1 MSQETATAEETE
13 EDTSVLELWRTWYDT
28 VGLAGVM
35 LFMLWVRLQS
45 RDNFIRGDEVLFSGN
60 DAFYHFREIS
70 YTVNNWPWTMPFDPW
85 TRYPTGTSVGQ
96 FGTLF
101 DQLIAT
107 AALIVGLGD
116 PSSRQVA
123 LVTLVA
129 PAVFGA
135 LVALPV
141 YYIVRRFHGRGTGLF
156 AAALLALMP
165 GTFFRRSTVGFADHH
180 VAETLFMAI
189 AVLATMAALGVAER
203 ELPVYEQ
210 LLDRDWDGL
219 RRPVGH
225 SALAGFAT
233 FLYLWVWPPGV
244 VLVGILGVFYTVAL
258 STDVLTGRSPEH
270 VAQVGIVSMTVT
282 ALLSLLRIAD
292 PSFSATDPSLLQPV
306 LALAVAGW
314 CASLAA
320 AARLWDGEDL
330 SERAYPAAVAGTIVV
345 ALGLIAVVLPSLY
358 NTIVSQSLRAF
369 GFGQSD
375 TVLTIAEAQA
385 APGIA
390 DGFDVGTLNSFLY
403 SQYGLAYVVAL
414 VGLVWMTFRTAYT
427 EYRAEYVLLV
437 VLSVF
442 LWLMALTQTR
452 FNYYLV
458 LSVVVMTAWVFGHVA
473 RAMDFQDLTGRIGD
487 IKPYQVI
494 TVVAVFMLAFAPL
507 LPPLA
512 ATGGAASGQPAFV
525 VDAGDGFGPGA
536 VAGWTGTGDWMS
548 ENTPEVG
555 NYGDATNA
563 DEVPYYGTFGRTDDY
578 DYPDGAY
585 GVLSWWDYGHW
596 ITALGERPPHANPF
610 QQNARSSS
618 SYLQA
623 SSEERA
629 DAVLDALPAVDGSGG
644 QLDEMT
650 TEELRAMADGAPD
663 DGEGVQYVVIDDQT
677 AGEKFA
683 AVTQWSVPPDNRA
696 RLAEQNRNPTGN
708 NNQRLYFDRQRY
720 QLRGQNET
728 LPVVSDRYRE
738 TMLAKLY
745 LQDANGLEHYRL
757 VHESSRYSIV
767 GGAVQPNGR
776 VAPRTSTRLP
786 GEGWSQDRAN
796 LSRQLDFARR
806 QGVAVPTPRGGAFY
820 DASLEAAVKTYERV
834 DGATITGQV
843 DGDAA
848 NLSVVAYVELETATG
863 RQFAYQQG
871 VEPDDD
877 GNFEVTVPY
886 ATDDTVGPDDGG
898 TNTSVTAVT
907 DYQIKL
913 VNSQIRGL
921 LPTAQFPTA
930 AETVVPETAVYDG
943 ETVSVGAV
951 SPPDPGGDEN
961 EGNES
966 DGNENG
972 DNESEGSVRGWN
984 GVTPTV
990 DVGHAETAGTGTGP
1004 GANTGGE
1011 YAPTPVIAEPAD

>member
-1 MSQETATAEETE
+1 MSQETAAAEETE
-13 EDTSVLELWRTWYDT
+13 EGTSVLELWRTWYDV

-70 YTVNNWPWTMPFDPW
+70 YTVNNYPWTMPFDPW
-85 TRYPTGTSVGQ
+85 TRYPQGTSVGQ

-141 YYIVRRFHGRGTGLF
+141 YYTVRRFHGRGTGLF
-156 AAALLALMP
+156 AAALLALIP

-180 VAETLFMAI
+180 VAETLFMAV

-203 ELPVYEQ
+203 ERPVYEQ
-210 LLDRDWDGL
+210 LLDRDWEGL
-219 RRPVGH
+219 KRPVGY
-225 SALAGFAT
+225 SAVAGFAV

-244 VLVGILGVFYTVAL
+244 VLVGIFGVFYTVAL
-258 STDVLTGRSPEH
+258 SADVLKGRSPEH

-282 ALLSLLRIAD
+282 AVLSLLRVAD
-292 PSFSATDPSLLQPV
+292 LSFSATDPSLLQPV

-314 CASLAA
+314 CGSLAA
-320 AARLWDGEDL
+320 AARLWNDEDL

-345 ALGLIAVVLPSLY
+345 GIGLIAVALPSLY
-358 NTIVSQSLRAF
+358 NTLVSQSLRAF

-390 DGFDVGTLNSFLY
+390 GGFDVGTLNSFLFA
-403 SQYGLAYVVAL
+403 QYGLAYVVAL
-414 VGLVWMTFRTAYT
+414 LGLVWMTFRAAYT

-437 VLSVF
+437 VWSTF

-458 LSVVVMTAWVFGHVA
+458 LSVVVMTAWVFGHVVDA
-473 RAMDFQDLTGRIGD
+473 VNLGEMTGRIGD

-494 TVVAVFMLAFAPL
+494 TVVAVFMLVFAPL

-512 ATGGAASGQPAFV
+512 ATSGGAGGQPAFV
-525 VDAGDGFGPGA
+525 VDAGSGFGPGA
-536 VAGWTGTGDWMS
+536 VTGWTGTGDWMN
-548 ENTPEVG
+548 ENTPKVG

-563 DEVPYYGTFGRTDDY
+563 DEFPYYGTYPRTDDY

-585 GVLSWWDYGHW
+585 GVMSWWDYGHW
-596 ITALGERPPHANPF
+596 ITVLAERPPHANPF
-610 QQNARSSS
+610 QQNARSASS
-618 SYLQA
+618 FLQA

-629 DAVLDALPAVDGSGG
+629 NAVLDALPAVSGSGG
-644 QLDEMT
+644 QFDEMT
-650 TEELRAMADGAPD
+650 TEELRALGDGASG
-663 DGEGVQYVVIDDQT
+663 DGEGVRYVVIDDQT

-683 AVTQWSVPPDNRA
+683 AVAQWSVPPDNRG
-696 RLAEQNRNPTGN
+696 RLARQNRDPTGTS
-708 NNQRLYFDRQRY
+708 NQGLYFDRQQY

-757 VHESSRYSIV
+757 VHESSQYSIV
-767 GGAVQPNGR
+767 GGVVQPNGR

-796 LSRQLDFARR
+796 DSRQLDFARR
-806 QGVAVPTPRGGAFY
+806 QGAAVPTQQGGAFY
-820 DASLEAAVKTYERV
+820 DASLEAAVKTFERV

-843 DGDAA
+843 AGSDENA
-848 NLSVVAYVELETATG
+848 SVVAYVELETSTG
-863 RQFAYQQG
+863 RQFAYQQW
-871 VEPDDD
+871 VDPDED
-877 GNFEVTVPY
+877 GSFEVTVPY
-886 ATDDTVGPDDGG
+886 ATDDTVGPDEGG

-907 DYQIKL
+907 DYQIK
-913 VNSQIRGL
+913 VADSRIRGL
-921 LPTAQFPTA
+921 IRTARIPNAAQTA
-930 AETVVPETAVYDG
+930 VPETAVYGG
-943 ETVSVGAV
+943 ETVSVGTI
-951 SPPDPGGDEN
+951 SPPSPGD
-961 EGNES
+961 GNES
-966 DGNENG
+966 DGDGQG
-972 DNESEGSVRGWN
+972 DGA
-984 GVTPTV
+984 VTPAPAPAVSPGIASGADGGAPPSPVTV
-990 DVGHAETAGTGTGP
+990 TAT
-1004 GANTGGE
+1004 
-1011 YAPTPVIAEPAD
+1011 AEPTG